1 VAILAVECLDLLAA
15 IRKIKTSIGQYAV
28 HIEYDCADVPG
39 FFQYMLHVITAVV
52 SANSPAFEVNRYEKN
67 PVHLAQAFLLQ
78 QSGFLLWKL
87 SFVPGSANG
96 WEIVIRP
103 KSFYS
108 RRGPYVQHIAL
119 ICPMKLEACASGDVE
134 YPRHKTFQEDRLC

>member
-1 VAILAVECLDLLAA
+1 
-15 IRKIKTSIGQYAV
+15 
-28 HIEYDCADVPG
+28 
-39 FFQYMLHVITAVV
+39 MLHVITAVV
-52 SANSPAFEVNRYEKN
+52 SANSSAFEVNRYKKN

-103 KSFYS
+103 KRFYS
-108 RRGPYVQHIAL
+108 RRGRPYVQRIAL

-134 YPRHKTFQEDRLC
+134 YPGTKHFRRIGSAN